1 MHMNL
6 HYMVRAMDSL
16 MLEYYEVLMMSI
28 ASNVILENE
37 KLGTALT
44 LLRNK
49 ITNVRGSTY
58 FDEEN
63 LHILLK
69 RFMAPN
75 KGMDFTNW
83 GSDWTIMKGQTK
95 TGLIGGCDK
104 EGEVIAVYILDNATQ
119 EETYLGSYVSNANGR
134 FNWVYTGQGSS
145 KNTGDKTIS
154 FRGVNDT
161 WNMTSYTDALY
172 ANDQESEDLASETTL
187 VKYPSS
193 TSASVAANQELS
205 YYDCI
210 LFSKTYG
217 SQQFAYLYPSN
228 ISEGLYNLRVK
239 AMIASVHSSNSGWRE
254 GIYLTS
260 INPASSVN
268 VNYPY
273 GYSLINSPGNCK
285 LTSGNGNSESVL
297 ASKGSQLTVGSWYT
311 YELKVED
318 LTVQGKIYDEYNS
331 LVWDS
336 GEITIPE
343 STRRNYYPAL
353 YIGDYGGGLYC
364 TSFFAFDLG
373 D

>member
-1 MHMNL
+1 
-6 HYMVRAMDSL
+6 
-16 MLEYYEVLMMSI
+16 MSI

-83 GSDWTIMKGQTK
+83 ASDWTIMKGQTK

-104 EGEVIAVYILDNATQ
+104 EGEVIAVYILDNVTQ

-285 LTSGNGNSESVL
+285 LTSVNGNSESVL

>member
-1 MHMNL
+1 MNL
-6 HYMVRAMDSL
+6 HYMVLAMDSL

-83 GSDWTIMKGQTK
+83 ASDWTIMKGQTK

-134 FNWVYTGQGSS
+134 FNWVYTGQGTS

-187 VKYPSS
+187 VKYPSA